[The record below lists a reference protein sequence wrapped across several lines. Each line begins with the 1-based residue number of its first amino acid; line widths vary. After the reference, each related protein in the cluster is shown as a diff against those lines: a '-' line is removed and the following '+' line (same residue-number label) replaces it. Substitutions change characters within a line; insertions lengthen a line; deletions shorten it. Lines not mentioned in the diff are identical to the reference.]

1 MRKSIEIDYIKN
13 ELKSYNYLQQRALEL
28 RCELNDRIDDIDDQ
42 LLRVRIELNEASA
55 KSPGYE
61 EIQHNGSGKTDKV
74 LALIIRE
81 QKLEEDIASIND
93 KYQRLLKP
101 ILDRI
106 ENINHLLSV
115 LDEDEENIISSLY
128 FEGMGYKEACEKYSY
143 SRKGMYKFVVKI
155 INKMIKKQIKNAKK
169 VVEN

>member
-28 RCELNDRIDDIDDQ
+28 RCELNNRIDDIDDQ

-93 KYQRLLKP
+93 KYLIKLKP

-115 LDEDEENIISSLY
+115 LDEELTI
-128 FEGMGYKEACEKYSY
+128 
-143 SRKGMYKFVVKI
+143 
-155 INKMIKKQIKNAKK
+155 
-169 VVEN
+169 